1 MLALIVVLPFIGALL
16 PVLLQQRGRA
26 ASAWASAI
34 APAAALVLLLMQWAA
49 VDDGHVI
56 ILMQPW
62 LETLGLN
69 LSLRL
74 DGLGFLFALMILVIG
89 LLVILYASYYLS
101 EREAAG
107 RFFALLLLFMGAML
121 GVVLS
126 ENLLLLLTFWELTS
140 LSSFMLIGFWGHRS
154 DARKGARMALA
165 VTGGGGL
172 ALLAGILLI
181 GHIVGSPAYQ
191 RNSGWRPT

>member
-1 MLALIVVLPFIGALL
+1 MLPQHAPLPSPLSWRWLCCYSVG
-16 PVLLQQRGRA
+16 G
-26 ASAWASAI
+26 SGG
-34 APAAALVLLLMQWAA
+34 
-49 VDDGHVI
+49 DGQVI
-56 ILMQPW
+56 ILAHPW

-126 ENLLLLLTFWELTS
+126 ENLLLLLTFLGT
-140 LSSFMLIGFWGHRS
+140 
-154 DARKGARMALA
+154 DQP
-165 VTGGGGL
+165 V
-172 ALLAGILLI
+172 
-181 GHIVGSPAYQ
+181 VVPADRFLGQ
-191 RNSGWRPT
+191 S